1 MTMQIS
7 TTAGFTR
14 ITQIPFDVDAGIAG
28 RARIGLIV
36 LATDHTMEYE
46 YRQVVTLPGV
56 AFYESRIPNSPTI
69 TPETLRQMAS
79 HIADQASVS
88 LPGMPLDVVAYGCTS
103 ASMVIGEG
111 RVFELIRE
119 GRPEARPTTPITA
132 AFAAF
137 NALDI
142 RRIGVLTPYRDDIN
156 QTVRHYI
163 EAKGFSIPVFGS
175 FNEED
180 DNRAARITTDSIRKA
195 LLEIG
200 RRQEVDGIFLSCTS
214 LRLTDIVH
222 EVEDELGKPVTSSNH
237 AMIWH
242 SLRLA
247 GVNDPI
253 DGFGQLYQLP
263 LVAS

>member
-1 MTMQIS
+1 
-7 TTAGFTR
+7 
-14 ITQIPFDVDAGIAG
+14 
-28 RARIGLIV
+28 
-36 LATDHTMEYE
+36 
-46 YRQVVTLPGV
+46 
-56 AFYESRIPNSPTI
+56 
-69 TPETLRQMAS
+69 
-79 HIADQASVS
+79 
-88 LPGMPLDVVAYGCTS
+88 
-103 ASMVIGEG
+103 
-111 RVFELIRE
+111 
-119 GRPEARPTTPITA
+119 
-132 AFAAF
+132 
-137 NALDI
+137 
-142 RRIGVLTPYRDDIN
+142 
-156 QTVRHYI
+156 VRHYI

-247 GVNDPI
+247 KVNDPI
-253 DGFGQLYQLP
+253 DGFGQLYRLP
-263 LVAS
+263 LAAS